1 MRISTIR
8 DVIICPV
15 CQMSQYERGDSRC
28 PRCHNRLGTTY
39 IEVFLSN
46 PLTPLNSQHVTAIQ
60 TEVGGL
66 IRRLRTRRGVT
77 QAELASRTGVH
88 RTYLSR
94 TERGRVMPSVITL
107 MQIAHA
113 LGVDKVL
120 LRVRIAPVQPL
131 AL

>member
-15 CQMSQYERGDSRC
+15 CQLSQYERGDSRC
-28 PRCHNRLGTTY
+28 RRCHHRLGTTY
-39 IEVFLSN
+39 IAVFLSN
-46 PLTPLNSQHVTAIQ
+46 PLTPLNSQYITAIQ

-77 QAELASRTGVH
+77 QAELASLTGIH

-107 MQIAHA
+107 MQIVHA

-120 LRVRIAPVQPL
+120 LRVRISSIQPR